1 MAILTQLDMIL
12 PYGDSTYVE
21 IPVTGTAS
29 QINTGTR
36 AFDASGNEYVWAAGV
51 ASTIVGSLVSF
62 DLNFNSTLLINGA
75 VGLVGVAQGAT
86 IATTY
91 GWYMVKGTSVT
102 AQTAD
107 TTINTLV
114 YTTATA
120 GKLSNI
126 LTAQVQIKGAFSGAT
141 TTGSKVVGTTVLSY
155 PTIGI

>member
-21 IPVTGTAS
+21 TPVSGSTS
-29 QINTGTR
+29 QIISGTR
-36 AFDASGNEYVWAAGV
+36 AFDASGNEYVWGAGV

-62 DLNFNSTLLINGA
+62 DLNFNSALLINGA
-75 VGLVGVAQGAT
+75 VGLVGVAQGA
-86 IATTY
+86 IVVLTY
-91 GWYMVKGTSVT
+91 GWYMVKGTAAT

-107 TTINTLV
+107 TTLGGLV

-120 GKLSNI
+120 GKLSNTS
-126 LTAQVQIKGAFSGAT
+126 TAQIQVKNAFSGAT
-141 TTGSKVVGTTVLSY
+141 TTGSKVIGTTVLSY